1 MTVRMRLMIVT
12 IAGLALTMALWGW
25 INIKSLDS
33 MLTEQQGKALR
44 SVAETVANYYQYF
57 PTGRGLSALE
67 SALKDHLS
75 DDRTLARIDII
86 SVDNGYIEYIAG
98 VGRVPYEWQWPDIL
112 AVPTS
117 GSFKP
122 RYLKLDTES
131 GPALGLLYPV
141 EPEKGQ
147 ETPDFVG
154 VVVFSS
160 ANAEVLSQTQ
170 RLLMVTGTGLL
181 IVMLLFLLM
190 SYGWLIGRPLGAI
203 IHTIDEFQKGQ
214 DIRRIKLHRRD
225 EWGQI
230 GSHFNSMADEIER
243 VIARNQD
250 LNRHLEDRVQE
261 ATQKLAQLQKQVN
274 QLQQLTAL
282 GYLTATLAHDLG
294 TPLHSIAGLAK
305 LLLEREDWTPDVA
318 RKLQLIV
325 QQTQRLNTVIQNVRH
340 VTRLPEPRF
349 ELMQISDLLNETLP
363 LIEPLIQK
371 PAIGFFIDVTQ
382 GIPPLYVD
390 RDRMQTALFNLIDNA
405 LEAMDGSGQITI
417 KARNEDGNHGVTITV
432 EDSGPGI
439 PAGLLDRVC
448 EPFFSTHEN
457 EGLRGLGLAIV
468 QDILKAHGGR
478 MEIESKPGEGT
489 RVILYLPVADGT
501 SEATTPGDVSSFS
514 NP

>member
-12 IAGLALTMALWGW
+12 ISGLALTMALWSW
-25 INIKSLDS
+25 IHIRSLDRI
-33 MLTEQQGKALR
+33 LTEQQGRSLH
-44 SVAETVANYYQYF
+44 SVAETVGNYYQYF

-67 SALKDHLS
+67 SALKDHLQ
-75 DDRTLARIDII
+75 DDPILARIDII

-112 AVPTS
+112 AVSPPDN
-117 GSFKP
+117 FKP
-122 RYLKLDTES
+122 RYIKLHTES

-141 EPEKGQ
+141 SPEKGQ
-147 ETPDFVG
+147 DSPDFVG

-170 RLLMVTGTGLL
+170 RLLMVTSAGLL

-190 SYGWLIGRPLGAI
+190 SYGWLIGRPLGTI
-203 IHTIDEFQKGQ
+203 IRTIDEFQKGQ
-214 DIRRIKLHRRD
+214 YIRRIQLRRRD

-230 GSHFNSMADEIER
+230 ASHFNSMADEIEQ
-243 VIARNQD
+243 IMARNQD

-305 LLLEREDWTPDVA
+305 LLLEREDRAPDVA

-325 QQTQRLNTVIQNVRH
+325 QQTQRLSAVIQNVRH
-340 VTRLPEPRF
+340 VTRLPEPHF
-349 ELMQISDLLNETLP
+349 ELMQIADLLNETLP

-371 PAIGFFIDVTQ
+371 TAIEFGIDVAQ
-382 GIPPLYVD
+382 NLPPLYID
-390 RDRMQTALFNLIDNA
+390 RDRMQTAIFNLIDNA
-405 LEAMDGSGQITI
+405 LEALDGPGRITI
-417 KARNEDGNHGVTITV
+417 KARIEDGTHGVAIIV

-448 EPFFSTHEN
+448 EPFFSTREN
-457 EGLRGLGLAIV
+457 EGLRGLGLAIA

-478 MEIESKPGEGT
+478 MEIESRPDEGT
-489 RVILYLPVADGT
+489 RVILHLPVVDDR
-501 SEATTPGDVSSFS
+501 SETTAPGDISSFN

>member
-12 IAGLALTMALWGW
+12 IAGLALTMTLWGW
-25 INIKSLDS
+25 FQIDSLDR
-33 MLTEQQGKALR
+33 MLTEQQGRALL
-44 SVAETVANYYQYF
+44 SVAETVGNYYEYF
-57 PTGRGLSALE
+57 PKGRGLSVLE
-67 SALKDHLS
+67 SALKDHLR

-86 SVDNGYIEYIAG
+86 SIDNGYIEYIAG

-112 AVPTS
+112 AVSPA
-117 GSFKP
+117 GRFKP

-141 EPEKGQ
+141 GPEKGRKA
-147 ETPDFVG
+147 PDFVG
-154 VVVFSS
+154 VAVFST
-160 ANAEVLSQTQ
+160 ANAEVLSQIR
-170 RLLMVTGTGLL
+170 RLLTVTGAGLL
-181 IVMLLFLLM
+181 IVIFLFLLT
-190 SYGWLIGRPLGAI
+190 SHSWLIARPLGTI
-203 IHTIDEFQKGQ
+203 IHTIDEFQKG
-214 DIRRIKLHRRD
+214 DYVRRIRLHRRD
-225 EWGQI
+225 EWGRI
-230 GSHFNSMADEIER
+230 ASHFNSMADEIER
-243 VIARNQD
+243 VMANNRD

-294 TPLHSIAGLAK
+294 TPLHSIAGLTN

-318 RKLQLIV
+318 RKLQLIL
-325 QQTQRLNTVIQNVRH
+325 QQTQRLNAVIQKVRH

-349 ELMQISDLLNETLP
+349 ESVHIGDLLNETLP

-371 PAIGFFIDVTQ
+371 TAVGFDIMVPS
-382 GIPPLYVD
+382 GIPPVYID

-405 LEAMDGSGQITI
+405 LEAMDGSG
-417 KARNEDGNHGVTITV
+417 RITV
-432 EDSGPGI
+432 TVRSDGDNREVTVTFEDSGSGI
-439 PAGLLDRVC
+439 PAGVLERVS

-478 MEIESKPGEGT
+478 MEIESAPGEGT
-489 RVILYLPVADGT
+489 RVILHLPVADGA
-501 SEATTPGDVSSFS
+501 SETTLSDDVPFL
-514 NP
+514 NRP